1 MGAKVQFSIRSE
13 RYSDTDVDVCLGH
26 LLDLRDRARIAGIGV
41 SFDARVS
48 GVVEGSVD
56 CRVCD
61 VQAERRDDRA
71 GFSEVLDDVGRYGS

>member
-26 LLDLRDRARIAGIGV
+26 LLDLRDRARIGGV
-41 SFDARVS
+41 GVEFDARTTDTA
-48 GVVEGSVD
+48 EGSVD

-61 VQAERRDDRA
+61 VQAERRDGRA
-71 GFSEVLDDVGRYGS
+71 GYTEVLEDVGRYGS